1 VKSYKVAFIVALPV
15 IILLTMF
22 CGSAYAITGNY
33 QLDSTPYVG
42 VVVFFNA
49 LQQPICYC
57 SGTLISPTVMLTAGH
72 GTYGASFAVVCFDQG
87 PFSYSI
93 QNGELTYYGT
103 APLYTGVTIT
113 YPSYAL
119 NAAAGAKAKD
129 ALSVSDLGVV
139 ILDRPVQ
146 GVTKF
151 PTLPTVNFD
160 DKLSV
165 GTSLKI
171 IGYGVNDPT
180 AVPTGGLTS
189 WDGTLARNSAQVQL
203 LSDHFAGHNK
213 YIRCTT
219 DPSHGR
225 GGVSFG
231 DSGGPVLYRENGDSH
246 STLLAIHAYVDDNN
260 NVSYHTRIDTP
271 QVLNWI
277 RGFVG
282 SDNKCSI
289 GIHQWEK

>member
-1 VKSYKVAFIVALPV
+1 
-15 IILLTMF
+15 MF
-22 CGSAYAITGNY
+22 CVSAYAITGNY
-33 QLDSTPYVG
+33 HIDSTPYVG
-42 VVVFFNA
+42 IVVFFNA
-49 LQQPICYC
+49 LQQPISYC

-72 GTYGASFAVVCFDQG
+72 GTYGASFALVCFDKG
-87 PFSYSI
+87 PFDYSI
-93 QNGELTYYGT
+93 QNGVATYYGT
-103 APLYTGVTIT
+103 APLYMGVPIT
-113 YPSYAL
+113 FPSYAQ
-119 NAAAGAKAKD
+119 NEAAGAKAKY

-151 PTLPTVNFD
+151 PTLPNVNFD
-160 DKLSV
+160 DKLSA

-180 AVPTGGLTS
+180 AVPPADFTS
-189 WDGTLARNSAQVQL
+189 WSGTLARNSAHVQL
-203 LSDHFAGHNK
+203 LSDHFDGSNK
-213 YIRCTT
+213 YIKCTT

-231 DSGGPVLYRENGDSH
+231 DSGGPVLYRENGDSQ
-246 STLLAIHAYVDDNN
+246 STLIALHAYVDDNN

-277 RGFVG
+277 KGFVG
-282 SDNKCSI
+282 SDQKSSVEI
-289 GIHQWEK
+289 PQ